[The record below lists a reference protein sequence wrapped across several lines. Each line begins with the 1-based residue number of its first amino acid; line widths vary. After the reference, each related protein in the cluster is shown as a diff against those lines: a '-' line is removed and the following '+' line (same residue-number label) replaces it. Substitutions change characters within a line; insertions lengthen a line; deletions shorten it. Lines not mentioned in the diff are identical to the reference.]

1 MEELEMEKEF
11 EDRIKVY
18 LNENFEGSYSSGVDI
33 DYKNRR
39 AYFCVTF
46 GEGAEFPSIGKFVD
60 EIIEELGIEERHLK
74 SDIRKADNIY
84 RLMVMDRENYKE
96 IA

>member
-1 MEELEMEKEF
+1 MEELEREKEL

-39 AYFCVTF
+39 ADFFITF
-46 GEGAEFPSIGKFVD
+46 SDGAEFPSIGEFVD
-60 EIIEELGIEERHLK
+60 EIIEELGIEERYLK
-74 SDIRKADNIY
+74 PDIRKADNIY